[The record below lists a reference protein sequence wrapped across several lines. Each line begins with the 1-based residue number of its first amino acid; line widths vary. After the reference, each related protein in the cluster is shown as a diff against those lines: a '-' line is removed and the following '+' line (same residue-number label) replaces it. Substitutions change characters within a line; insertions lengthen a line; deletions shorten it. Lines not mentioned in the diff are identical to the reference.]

1 MPLIY
6 KQPRNN
12 FRGWAPG
19 HMATIIKNS
28 THAVTLTPDHPNV
41 TITGTIHA
49 KGDAGTYTSYGQP
62 VTFAAALFAP
72 DTQNFTITN
81 IGAIL
86 NKGKGTGIVLGAP
99 GTLINKGLIQG
110 GDDKLVSPD
119 TVFGYA
125 ATDVKN
131 TGTIVDIGAG
141 SQILNTGS
149 ILSYGA
155 DIYIQSNGTI
165 RNAGLI
171 GGDNP
176 GHLGHGGI
184 FLEHNAAL
192 TNQSTGIIS
201 GSTGVYF
208 RDGIVNNAGT
218 ITGAFDAI
226 DMAPDL
232 PGNPGAT
239 TTNTGT
245 ITGGENGVAIN
256 RGGTL
261 INHGFIAG
269 AKDGVVVYTYGGTII
284 NAGTIVGDSAGATG
298 NFNFAVQFLQNNNN
312 RLVLRAGSDIIGSVS
327 GGGGVLELDDTKSNF
342 NAASLTQ
349 FADFTTLQIDSG
361 TTTDLAGNLTIAPTL
376 TVLNDGRIKESATDT
391 ITIDSGITGTGTI
404 DLSKTALTLDGPV
417 AATQTIAFTGTG
429 ETLALGTPGSFAAA
443 IEHFA
448 AGDTIDL
455 TGISLSSITAT
466 QFAGGVLTLTE
477 TSGSLTLTFANPG
490 SFGTDTFSL
499 FADGANTGITLSAP
513 TTLAANQNTP
523 GWLNNNFVPTPS
535 SAISLV
541 TLQA

>member
-1 MPLIY
+1 
-6 KQPRNN
+6 
-12 FRGWAPG
+12 
-19 HMATIIKNS
+19 MATIIKNS

-110 GDDKLVSPD
+110 GDGKIVSPD
-119 TVFGYA
+119 AVFGYA

-131 TGTIVDIGAG
+131 TGTIVDIGAGTALNLGAG

-201 GSTGVYF
+201 GFTGVYF
-208 RDGIVNNAGT
+208 RDGRVNNAGI
-218 ITGAFDAI
+218 ITGAFDGI

-261 INHGFIAG
+261 INHGLIAG
-269 AKDGVVVYTYGGTII
+269 AKDGAVVYTYGGTII
-284 NAGTIVGDSAGATG
+284 NAGTIIGDSAGATG
-298 NFNFAVQFLQNNNN
+298 NFNFAVQFLQNNSN
-312 RLVLRAGSDIIGSVS
+312 RLILLAGSDIIGSVS
-327 GGGGVLELDDTKSNF
+327 GGGGVLELDATKSDF

-376 TVLNDGRIKESATDT
+376 TVLNDGRIRESATDT
-391 ITIDSGITGTGTI
+391 LTIDSGITGTGTI
-404 DLSKTALTLDGPV
+404 DLSKTALTLNGPV
-417 AATQTIAFTGTG
+417 AAAQTIAFTGTG
-429 ETLALGTPGSFAAA
+429 ETLALGGPGSFAAA

-455 TGISLSSITAT
+455 TGVSLSAITAT
-466 QFAGGVLTLTE
+466 HFLAGILTLTE
-477 TSGSLTLTFANPG
+477 ATAALYLTFSNPSAFATDSLALTPSGQGTAITLTPG
-490 SFGTDTFSL
+490 LTPLDTPHP
-499 FADGANTGITLSAP
+499 TLTPLP
-513 TTLAANQNTP
+513 TL
-523 GWLNNNFVPTPS
+523 GS
-535 SAISLV
+535 
-541 TLQA
+541 

>member
-131 TGTIVDIGAG
+131 TGTIVDIGAGTALNLGAG

-455 TGISLSSITAT
+455 TGISLSAITAT
-466 QFAGGVLTLTE
+466 HFLAGILTLTE
-477 TSGSLTLTFANPG
+477 ATAALYLTFSNPSAFGADSLALTASGQGTAITLTPG
-490 SFGTDTFSL
+490 LTPLD
-499 FADGANTGITLSAP
+499 NTLHPTLTPLP
-513 TTLAANQNTP
+513 TL
-523 GWLNNNFVPTPS
+523 GS
-535 SAISLV
+535 
-541 TLQA
+541 